1 MPPIHK
7 WERLLRRYLG
17 QKLIFCL
24 CSILDYDHEVFF
36 FFYYYYYYYY
46 YGLQYWQFPFYSS
59 IDEDGL

>member
-36 FFYYYYYYYY
+36 FFFIIIIIIMDSNI
-46 YGLQYWQFPFYSS
+46 GNSLSTVA
-59 IDEDGL
+59 

>member
-7 WERLLRRYLG
+7 WERLLRKYLG

-36 FFYYYYYYYY
+36 FFFFFFIIIIIIMDSNI
-46 YGLQYWQFPFYSS
+46 GNSLSTVA
-59 IDEDGL
+59 

>member
-7 WERLLRRYLG
+7 WERLLRKYLG

-36 FFYYYYYYYY
+36 FFTIIIIIMDSNI
-46 YGLQYWQFPFYSS
+46 GNSLSTVA
-59 IDEDGL
+59 

>member
-7 WERLLRRYLG
+7 WERLLRKYLG

-36 FFYYYYYYYY
+36 FILLLLLLLLLLLWTPILAIPF
-46 YGLQYWQFPFYSS
+46 LQ
-59 IDEDGL
+59 

>member
-7 WERLLRRYLG
+7 WERLLRKYLG

-36 FFYYYYYYYY
+36 FFTIIIIIIIMDSNI
-46 YGLQYWQFPFYSS
+46 GNSLSTVA
-59 IDEDGL
+59 

>member
-7 WERLLRRYLG
+7 WERLLRKYLG

-36 FFYYYYYYYY
+36 FFFLLLLLLLLWTPILAIPF
-46 YGLQYWQFPFYSS
+46 LQ
-59 IDEDGL
+59 

>member
-7 WERLLRRYLG
+7 WERLLRKYLG

-36 FFYYYYYYYY
+36 FIIIIIIIIIMDSNI
-46 YGLQYWQFPFYSS
+46 GNSLSTVA
-59 IDEDGL
+59 

>member
-36 FFYYYYYYYY
+36 FFFFIIIIIIMDSNI
-46 YGLQYWQFPFYSS
+46 GNSLSTVA
-59 IDEDGL
+59 

>member
-7 WERLLRRYLG
+7 WERLLRKYLG

-36 FFYYYYYYYY
+36 FIFLLLLLLLLLLWTPILASPF
-46 YGLQYWQFPFYSS
+46 LQ
-59 IDEDGL
+59 